1 MLQRNSD
8 QPYAIPDESLGRN
21 AESWQYPS
29 VDLRE
34 MARILRRRYRLLVL
48 PPVALVGLALVYSFL
63 ATTLYTATSTVLVDP
78 RRASV
83 VETNQSV
90 LSNFGTDDATIES
103 QTLLVQS
110 VAILERVVSRLKLT
124 EDPEFKPKPG
134 LLDPVRRLFSS
145 SGPSSSGPSDR
156 ASPEGAA
163 KSRSVEILQ
172 RRMKVTR
179 QGTTFLVNI
188 AVSSESPQKAA
199 TIANTIADAYF
210 EEQVRAKYD
219 ATRIAA
225 SWLNGQID
233 DLKSRVVASERAVED
248 FRSANNLMVSQG
260 VTLNDQQITDLNN
273 KLIAA
278 RVQTAEARAKYEQVQ
293 DIAKSGGDP
302 GGINAA
308 ISSEM
313 ITKLRTQYA
322 DIAKNEADLSSKY
335 GARHPLVANV
345 RAQRRDTQRL
355 INEEIR
361 RVLDST
367 KHDYDV
373 SRSREASLQQSLD
386 QLQGVSTSSGQAQVR
401 LRELQREAE
410 ANRTLYESYLARSKE
425 ATAQE
430 SLEMP
435 DSRIV
440 TKANVPIRPSSP
452 KTRMILGLAMM
463 LGLGAGCVLAFLV
476 DYLDGRVKTLEQAE
490 AISGVPALAAIPLI
504 GARELAGLARRGRS
518 ELDRYDPKTT
528 KLLPSALQPPLTRY
542 AIDEPGTFFAEAIR
556 AVRLALQRT
565 MRSQPVRVV
574 LVTSALDSEGK
585 TTLSTNLAQSLATL
599 GIRTLLIDGD
609 LRNPQV
615 TRALCPRAHAGL
627 LDVAMGWVS
636 PEHAVLVDHS
646 TGLSILPSTTI
657 KQVDMITELM
667 FSERIVD
674 VLDYFRH
681 RYELI
686 VIDSPP
692 LVPLVDGRALAE
704 LADRIILALA
714 WDQTPGEVLSHAMDL
729 LSPVSDRVMGTV
741 LTRVDLSRLQF
752 YDYYRSS
759 AYLKP
764 YGTAGLNSGAAR

>member
-8 QPYAIPDESLGRN
+8 LPYVIPDEPVGRP
-21 AESWQYPS
+21 AEGWQYPT

-34 MARILRRRYRLLVL
+34 MGRILRRRYRL
-48 PPVALVGLALVYSFL
+48 VALPAAALIGLAVIYLLF

-78 RRASV
+78 RRANV

-103 QTLLVQS
+103 QTLLIQS
-110 VAILERVVSRLKLT
+110 VAILVRVVDKLKLT
-124 EDPEFKPKPG
+124 EDEEFAPKPG
-134 LLDPVRRLFSS
+134 LLDPIKRLC
-145 SGPSSSGPSDR
+145 
-156 ASPEGAA
+156 
-163 KSRSVEILQ
+163 
-172 RRMKVTR
+172 
-179 QGTTFLVNI
+179 
-188 AVSSESPQKAA
+188 
-199 TIANTIADAYF
+199 
-210 EEQVRAKYD
+210 
-219 ATRIAA
+219 
-225 SWLNGQID
+225 
-233 DLKSRVVASERAVED
+233 
-248 FRSANNLMVSQG
+248 
-260 VTLNDQQITDLNN
+260 
-273 KLIAA
+273 AA
-278 RVQTAEARAKYEQVQ
+278 RVQTAEARAKFEQVQ

-361 RVLDST
+361 RILEST

-373 SRSREASLQQSLD
+373 ARSRETSLQQSLD
-386 QLQGVSTSSGQAQVR
+386 QLQGVSSSSGQAQVR
-401 LRELQREAE
+401 LRELQREA
-410 ANRTLYESYLARSKE
+410 AADRTQYESYLARSKDT
-425 ATAQE
+425 TAQE

-440 TKANVPIRPSSP
+440 TKASIPIRPSSP
-452 KTRMILGLAMM
+452 KTMLILGLAVM
-463 LGLGAGCVLAFLV
+463 LGLGAGTVLAFLA
-476 DYLDGRVKTLEQAE
+476 DYLDRRVKTLEQAE
-490 AISGVPALAAIPLI
+490 AISGVPALAAVPLI
-504 GARELAGLARRGRS
+504 GARELAGLARRGRN
-518 ELDRYDPKTT
+518 ELGRYDPKTM
-528 KLLPSALQPPLTRY
+528 KLLPAPLQPPLTRY

-565 MRSQPVRVV
+565 MRSQPVKVV
-574 LVTSALDSEGK
+574 QVTSALDGEGK
-585 TTLSTNLAQSLATL
+585 TTLAINLAQSLAML

-615 TRALCPRAHAGL
+615 TRALCPRADAGL
-627 LDVAMGWVS
+627 LEVAIGQTA
-636 PEHAVLVDHS
+636 PEHAILVDRS
-646 TGLSILPSTTI
+646 TGLSILPSTPI
-657 KQVDMITELM
+657 REVEFITELM
-667 FSERIVD
+667 FSDRIVD
-674 VLDYFRH
+674 VLDHFRH

-704 LADRIILALA
+704 LPDRIILALA
-714 WDQTPGEVLSHAMDL
+714 WYQAPGEVLSHPMDL
-729 LSPVSDRVMGTV
+729 LSPVSDRIMGTV
-741 LTRVDLSRLQF
+741 LTRVDLRRLQF

-764 YGTAGLNSGAAR
+764 YGAASLHAGATR

>member
-8 QPYAIPDESLGRN
+8 LPYVMPDEPLGRP
-21 AESWQYPS
+21 AESWQYPT

-34 MARILRRRYRLLVL
+34 MGRILRRRYRLLALPAAVL
-48 PPVALVGLALVYSFL
+48 VALALAYLSF
-63 ATTLYTATSTVLVDP
+63 ATTLYTATATVLVDP

-103 QTLLVQS
+103 QTLLIQS
-110 VAILERVVSRLKLT
+110 VAILERVVRKLKLVD
-124 EDPEFKPKPG
+124 DPEFTPTPG
-134 LLDPVRRLFSS
+134 ILDPIKRLFST
-145 SGPSSSGPSDR
+145 GGASDG
-156 ASPEGAA
+156 ASPEDAA
-163 KSRSVEILQ
+163 RARSIEILQ
-172 RRMKVTR
+172 KRMKVTR
-179 QGTTFLVNI
+179 QGTTFLVDI

-199 TIANTIADAYF
+199 TIANAIADAYF

-225 SWLNGQID
+225 TWLGGQID
-233 DLKSRVVASERAVED
+233 DLKSRVVASEKAVED

-278 RVQTAEARAKYEQVQ
+278 RVQTAEARAKYQQVQ
-293 DIAKSGGDP
+293 DIGKSRGDP

-308 ISSEM
+308 ISSDM

-335 GARHPLVANV
+335 GARHPLVANIQ
-345 RAQRRDTQRL
+345 AQRRDTQRL

-361 RVLDST
+361 RILDST
-367 KHDYDV
+367 KHDYEV
-373 SRSREASLQQSLD
+373 ASSRETSLQQNLD

-440 TKANVPIRPSSP
+440 TKASIPIRPSSP
-452 KTRMILGLAMM
+452 KTMLILGLAVM
-463 LGLGAGCVLAFLV
+463 LGLGAGSVLAFLA
-476 DYLDGRVKTLEQAE
+476 DYLDSRVKTLEQAE
-490 AISGVPALAAIPLI
+490 AISGMPVLAAVPVI
-504 GARELAGLARRGRS
+504 GARELAGLARRGRR

-528 KLLPSALQPPLTRY
+528 KLLPAPLQPPLTRY

-556 AVRLALQRT
+556 SVRLALQRT
-565 MRSQPVRVV
+565 MRARPVKVV

-585 TTLSTNLAQSLATL
+585 TTLATNLAQSLATL

-609 LRNPQV
+609 LRNPQT
-615 TRALCPRAHAGL
+615 TRALCPRADAGL
-627 LDVAMGWVS
+627 LEVAIGQVP
-636 PEHAVLVDHS
+636 PERAILVDRS
-646 TGLSILPSTTI
+646 TGLSVLPSTAI
-657 KQVDMITELM
+657 KQVEFITELM
-667 FSERIVD
+667 FSDRIVD
-674 VLDYFRH
+674 VLDQLRH
-681 RYELI
+681 HYELI

-704 LADRIILALA
+704 LADRIILAVA
-714 WDQTPGEVLSHAMDL
+714 WDQTPGEVLSHAIDL
-729 LSPVSDRVMGTV
+729 LSPVSDRILGTV

-764 YGTAGLNSGAAR
+764 YGTAGLNSGTAR

>member
-8 QPYAIPDESLGRN
+8 LPYVIPDEPQARPPEG
-21 AESWQYPS
+21 WQYPT

-34 MARILRRRYRLLVL
+34 MGRILRRRYRMALLPALAL
-48 PPVALVGLALVYSFL
+48 PGLAMIYLLF

-78 RRASV
+78 RRANV
-83 VETNQSV
+83 VESNQSV

-103 QTLLVQS
+103 QTLLIQS
-110 VAILERVVSRLKLT
+110 VAILMRVIGKLKLT
-124 EDPEFKPKPG
+124 EDAEFTPKPG
-134 LLDPVRRLFSS
+134 LLDPIKALFR
-145 SGPSSSGPSDR
+145 SSGPSDG
-156 ASPEGAA
+156 ASPEDAA
-163 KSRSVEILQ
+163 KSRSVDILQ
-172 RRMKVTR
+172 KRMKVTR
-179 QGTTFLVNI
+179 QGTTFLVDI
-188 AVSSESPQKAA
+188 AVSSQSPQKAA
-199 TIANTIADAYF
+199 TIANAIADAYF
-210 EEQVRAKYD
+210 DEQVRAKYD

-225 SWLNGQID
+225 TWLNGQID
-233 DLKSRVVASERAVED
+233 ELKSKVVASEKAVED
-248 FRSANNLMVSQG
+248 YRSANNLMVSQG
-260 VTLNDQQITDLNN
+260 VTLNDQQLTDLNN

-322 DIAKNEADLSSKY
+322 DITKNEADLSSKY

-345 RAQRRDTQRL
+345 RAQRRDTQKL

-361 RVLDST
+361 RILEST

-373 SRSREASLQQSLD
+373 ARSREASLQQSLD
-386 QLQGVSTSSGQAQVR
+386 RLQGVSTSSGQAQVR

-410 ANRTLYESYLARSKE
+410 ANRTQYESYLARSKE
-425 ATAQE
+425 TTAQE

-440 TKANVPIRPSSP
+440 TKASIPIRPSSP
-452 KTRMILGLAMM
+452 KTMLILGLAMM
-463 LGLGAGCVLAFLV
+463 LGLGAGSVLAFLA
-476 DYLDGRVKTLEQAE
+476 DYLDGRIKTLEQAE
-490 AISGVPALAAIPLI
+490 GIAGVPALAAVPLI
-504 GARELAGLARRGRS
+504 GARELARLARRGRR
-518 ELDRYDPKTT
+518 ELGRYDPKATG
-528 KLLPSALQPPLTRY
+528 LLPAALQPPLTRY

-565 MRSQPVRVV
+565 MRSQPVKVV
-574 LVTSALDSEGK
+574 QVTSALDSEGK
-585 TTLSTNLAQSLATL
+585 TTLAINLAQSLAML

-615 TRALCPRAHAGL
+615 TRALCPRADAGL
-627 LDVAMGWVS
+627 LEVAIGQTA
-636 PEHAVLVDHS
+636 PERAILVDPS
-646 TGLSILPSTTI
+646 TGLSILPSTPI
-657 KQVDMITELM
+657 KEVEYITELM
-667 FSERIVD
+667 FSDRMVD

-729 LSPVSDRVMGTV
+729 LSPVRDRVMGTV

-764 YGTAGLNSGAAR
+764 YGAASLHAGAAR

>member
-1 MLQRNSD
+1 MLQRNFD
-8 QPYAIPDESLGRN
+8 QPYPAAPEPVPTAVAG
-21 AESWQYPS
+21 WQAPT

-34 MARILRRRYRLLVL
+34 MARILRRRWRAVVL
-48 PPVALVGLALVYSFL
+48 PAAVLGGIALAYVAT
-63 ATTLYTATSTVLVDP
+63 ATTLYTANSTVLVDP
-78 RRASV
+78 RRANV

-90 LSNFGTDDATIES
+90 LTNFGTDDATIES
-103 QTLLVQS
+103 QTLLIQS
-110 VAILERVVSRLKLT
+110 LTILQRVVDKLKLT
-124 EDPEFKPKPG
+124 QDLEFMPKPG
-134 LLDPVRRLFSS
+134 LLDPIKALFRSR
-145 SGPSSSGPSDR
+145 GPSDG
-156 ASPEGAA
+156 ASPEDAA
-163 KSRSVEILQ
+163 KSRSVDILQ
-172 RRMKVTR
+172 KRMKVTR
-179 QGTTFLVNI
+179 QGTTFLVDV

-199 TIANTIADAYF
+199 TIANAIADAYF
-210 EEQVRAKYD
+210 NEQVRAKYD

-225 SWLNGQID
+225 NWLSGQID
-233 DLKSRVVASERAVED
+233 ELKSKVVASEKAVED
-248 FRSANNLMVSQG
+248 YRSANNLMVSQG

-361 RVLDST
+361 RILEST

-373 SRSREASLQQSLD
+373 ARSREVSLTQSLD

-410 ANRTLYESYLARSKE
+410 ANRTQYESYLARSKE
-425 ATAQE
+425 TTAQE

-440 TKANVPIRPSSP
+440 TKASIPIRPSSP
-452 KTRMILGLAMM
+452 KSMLILGLAVM
-463 LGLGAGCVLAFLV
+463 LGLGAGSVLAFLA

-490 AISGVPALAAIPLI
+490 AIAGVPALAAVPLI
-504 GARELAGLARRGRS
+504 GARELARLARRGRS
-518 ELDRYDPKTT
+518 ELGRYDPKATG
-528 KLLPSALQPPLTRY
+528 LLPPALQPPLTRY

-565 MRSQPVRVV
+565 MRSQPVKVV
-574 LVTSALDSEGK
+574 QVTSALDSEGK
-585 TTLSTNLAQSLATL
+585 TTLAINLAQSLAML

-615 TRALCPRAHAGL
+615 TRALCPRADAGL
-627 LDVAMGWVS
+627 LEVAIGQVA
-636 PEHAVLVDHS
+636 PERAILVDPS
-646 TGLSILPSTTI
+646 TGLSILPSTPI
-657 KQVDMITELM
+657 KEVEYITELM
-667 FSERIVD
+667 FSDRIVD

-729 LSPVSDRVMGTV
+729 LAPVRDRVMGTV

-764 YGTAGLNSGAAR
+764 YGAASLHAGAAR

>member
-8 QPYAIPDESLGRN
+8 LPYVIPDEPAARP
-21 AESWQYPS
+21 AVESWKYPT

-34 MARILRRRYRLLVL
+34 MGRILRRRYKMMALPAATLL
-48 PPVALVGLALVYSFL
+48 GLAVIYLLF

-78 RRASV
+78 RRANV

-103 QTLLVQS
+103 QTLLIQS
-110 VAILERVVSRLKLT
+110 VAILVRVVGKLKLT
-124 EDPEFKPKPG
+124 EDPEFMPKPG
-134 LLDPVRRLFSS
+134 LLDPIKRLVFSS
-145 SGPSSSGPSDR
+145 SGPSDG
-156 ASPEGAA
+156 ASPEDAA
-163 KSRSVEILQ
+163 RARSVEILQ
-172 RRMKVTR
+172 KRMKVIR
-179 QGTTFLVNI
+179 QGTTFLVDI

-199 TIANTIADAYF
+199 TIANAIADAYF

-225 SWLNGQID
+225 TWLNGQID
-233 DLKSRVVASERAVED
+233 ELKSRVVASEKAVED
-248 FRSANNLMVSQG
+248 YRSANNLMVSQG

-293 DIAKSGGDP
+293 GIAKSGGDP

-322 DIAKNEADLSSKY
+322 DIAKNEADLSSKF

-361 RVLDST
+361 RILDST
-367 KHDYDV
+367 RHDYDV
-373 SRSREASLQQSLD
+373 ARSRETSLQQSLD

-410 ANRTLYESYLARSKE
+410 ANRTQYESYLARSKE
-425 ATAQE
+425 TTAQE

-440 TKANVPIRPSSP
+440 TKASIPIRPSSP
-452 KTRMILGLAMM
+452 KTMLILGLAVM
-463 LGLGAGCVLAFLV
+463 LGLGAGSVLAFV
-476 DYLDGRVKTLEQAE
+476 ADYLDGRIKTLEQLE
-490 AISGVPALAAIPLI
+490 AISGVPALAAVPLI
-504 GARELAGLARRGRS
+504 GARDLARLARRGRN
-518 ELDRYDPKTT
+518 ELGRHDPKST
-528 KLLPSALQPPLTRY
+528 KLLPAPLQPPLTRY

-574 LVTSALDSEGK
+574 QVTSALDSEGK
-585 TTLSTNLAQSLATL
+585 TTLAINLAQSLALL

-615 TRALCPRAHAGL
+615 TRALCPRADAGL
-627 LDVAMGWVS
+627 LEVAVGQTA
-636 PEHAVLVDHS
+636 PEHAVLVDPS
-646 TGLSILPSTTI
+646 TGLSILPSTRI
-657 KQVDMITELM
+657 KEVEFITELM
-667 FSERIVD
+667 FSDRIVD

-729 LSPVSDRVMGTV
+729 LSPVSDRIMGTV
-741 LTRVDLSRLQF
+741 LTRVDLRRLQF

-764 YGTAGLNSGAAR
+764 YGAASLHAGAAR